1 MDMKFFADG
10 LLSCPIPESEQGMG
24 RGWKVVSLPPHLEKE
39 ASTDQLMGVGVGDGV
54 ASFMA
59 LG

>member
-1 MDMKFFADG
+1 
-10 LLSCPIPESEQGMG
+10 MG